1 VEKVTRENKPAAQ
14 SAARRAASLLTGT
27 LLLAGLAG
35 CSGDF
40 FQFSD
45 NANPSLTQKAKPA
58 VALSPVQGVPQK
70 YAAKVNEQLAAS
82 IKASG
87 VAIIDAKDAAYVVK
101 PTYQAADEG
110 KKGTKV
116 AYTIDVT
123 DKAGNKVRSISGEEI
138 VSAKHGGDAWRHVT
152 DESVSKVTVKSAGEL
167 TAWIDNPSA
176 APVAVAATPAPAA
189 QAPEKVAAKP
199 APAPVKTAAKAPAKE
214 KAPKAPAET
223 PSLSAAV
230 ETPAPARA
238 ATAAASPAELVA
250 IVPIV
255 NGAPGDGKT
264 ALSDAMRR
272 ALGRQGIKI
281 ASSAAPGSYKIQGS
295 VDMGAVA
302 NGQQPIT
309 IKWVVIDPAGRQMEK
324 SVVQNNRI
332 GAGTLDGPWGEVAE
346 QAASAAASEVTKL
359 LNKASCQNQ
368 PGSSCS
374 AS

>member
-58 VALSPVQGVPQK
+58 VALSPAQGVPQK

-87 VAIIDAKDAAYVVK
+87 FAVVDAKDAVYVVK
-101 PTYQAADEG
+101 PTYLAAADG
-110 KKGTKV
+110 KKGTKL

-152 DESVSKVTVKSAGEL
+152 DESFTKVAVKSAGDFN
-167 TAWIDNPSA
+167 AWIANPNAAA
-176 APVAVAATPAPAA
+176 APVAVAAATQAPAA

-199 APAPVKTAAKAPAKE
+199 AAAPVKTAAKAPAK
-214 KAPKAPAET
+214 APAAKAPAES
-223 PSLSAAV
+223 PSLAAAV
-230 ETPAPARA
+230 ETPAA
-238 ATAAASPAELVA
+238 PAEMVA
-250 IVPIV
+250 VVPVV

-264 ALSDAMRR
+264 ALSEAMKR
-272 ALGRQGIKI
+272 ALGRAGIKV
-281 ASSAAPGSYKIQGS
+281 ASSAAPGAFKIQGS
-295 VDMGAVA
+295 VDVGPVA

-309 IKWVVIDPAGRQMEK
+309 IKWVVIDPNGRQMEK

-332 GAGTLDGPWGEVAE
+332 GAGSLDGAWGEVAE

-359 LNKASCQNQ
+359 ISKGAGQAQASSNTA
-368 PGSSCS
+368 G
-374 AS
+374 

>member
-1 VEKVTRENKPAAQ
+1 VEKVTRENKPATL

-58 VALSPVQGVPQK
+58 VALSPAQGVPQK

-87 VAIIDAKDAAYVVK
+87 VAVVDAKDAVYVVK
-101 PTYQAADEG
+101 PTYHAAAEG
-110 KKGTKV
+110 KHGTKV

-123 DKAGNKVRSISGEEI
+123 DKAGAKVRSITGEEI
-138 VSAKHGGDAWRHVT
+138 VSTKHGGDAWRHVT
-152 DESVSKVTVKSAGEL
+152 DESVSKVAVKSAGDL
-167 TAWIDNPSA
+167 NAWIDSPSA
-176 APVAVAATPAPAA
+176 APVAVAAATPAPAA

-199 APAPVKTAAKAPAKE
+199 TAAPVKTAAKAPAK
-214 KAPKAPAET
+214 APAAKAPAET
-223 PSLSAAV
+223 PSLAAAV
-230 ETPAPARA
+230 ETPAAVA
-238 ATAAASPAELVA
+238 APAEVVA
-250 IVPIV
+250 VVPVV
-255 NGAPGDGKT
+255 NGAPGDGRT
-264 ALSDAMRR
+264 ALSDAMKR
-272 ALGRQGIKI
+272 ALGRAGIKV
-281 ASSAAPGSYKIQGS
+281 ASSASPGAYKIQGS
-295 VDMGAVA
+295 VDMGTVA

-332 GAGTLDGPWGEVAE
+332 GAGSLDGAWGDVAE

-359 LNKASCQNQ
+359 LNKGTPQAQAASN
-368 PGSSCS
+368 PAG
-374 AS
+374 